1 MELLRRDYERNIA
14 LHAVGKLLYE
24 EYNFPCKYIYINYIR
39 GETYF
44 IFRATSRR
52 LDVRR
57 PGGSILIQMLHS
69 RELCPRSAYR
79 NLVRYLRNALRD
91 VH

>member
-24 EYNFPCKYIYINYIR
+24 EYNFPCKYIRKLHSWGNLLH
-39 GETYF
+39 
-44 IFRATSRR
+44 FRATSRR

>member
-14 LHAVGKLLYE
+14 LGNYYTK
-24 EYNFPCKYIYINYIR
+24 NTIFPANIYVNYIR

-44 IFRATSRR
+44 IFRATSCR